1 MDAEPV
7 AEERLPLKVVK
18 GGEVS
23 TQNDNENKSS
33 IDPVILDSG
42 VGFRSPEDV
51 EAARQ
56 ALIAFRTLLQELVS
70 GVVERDPP
78 KLTRN
83 PLARIIHGGVG
94 FWEVSGD

>member
-42 VGFRSPEDV
+42 VGFRSPK
-51 EAARQ
+51 
-56 ALIAFRTLLQELVS
+56 T
-70 GVVERDPP
+70 
-78 KLTRN
+78 
-83 PLARIIHGGVG
+83 
-94 FWEVSGD
+94 